1 MSAAE
6 EVSWKLARCDGCQQY
21 RMMLADSTSCPA
33 CERASRATTL
43 SAEDI
48 RWIVSYRGPEGFVK
62 GSWMLAT
69 PSTNAAMGL
78 DLTTGAVVANRWA
91 AGEDMPPWEVEEVL
105 VLAVCPAHRKAE
117 LPGLLMAGS
126 EGMLSPEAAEE
137 LAVEV
142 VVKSAMGDGGER
154 FWAGVDAQL
163 REMQELYGSDA
174 KKGDAC
180 T

>member
-1 MSAAE
+1 MMAAE
-6 EVSWKLARCDGCQQY
+6 EVQWKLAVCKSCGR
-21 RMMLADSTSCPA
+21 RTMMLADSASCPQ

-78 DLTTGAVVANRWA
+78 DLTTGAVVVNRWA

-126 EGMLSPEAAEE
+126 EGMLSPEAAED

-142 VVKSAMGDGGER
+142 VVKSALGDGGKR
-154 FWAGVDAQL
+154 FWAGVDEQL
-163 REMQELYGSDA
+163 RKITELRERS
-174 KKGDAC
+174 
-180 T
+180 